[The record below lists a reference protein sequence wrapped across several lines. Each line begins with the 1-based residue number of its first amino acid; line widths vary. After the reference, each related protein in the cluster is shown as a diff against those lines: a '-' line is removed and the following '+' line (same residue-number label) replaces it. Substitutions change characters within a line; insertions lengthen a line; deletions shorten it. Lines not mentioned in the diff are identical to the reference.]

1 MADSAA
7 FTVEVLLT
15 AGFLAGDFLPGDFL
29 AGDFLEEDFL
39 SPDDFA
45 DVVLAATTSF
55 NVVFF
60 AAGFLVVLFF
70 GVGALVFVVPE
81 AVSAVLAPS
90 SADVRSAGVV
100 LPEGCFPEGSPPPRR
115 VFFVAIPRV

>member
-1 MADSAA
+1 M
-7 FTVEVLLT
+7 LT
-15 AGFLAGDFLPGDFL
+15 AGFL

-39 SPDDFA
+39 LPDVFA
-45 DVVLAATTSF
+45 DAVLAATTSF
-55 NVVFF
+55 SVVFL

-70 GVGALVFVVPE
+70 GVEALVFVVPE
-81 AVSAVLAPS
+81 AVSAILAPS

-115 VFFVAIPRV
+115 VFLVAIPRV